1 MMQLTWLPGTWVTGT
16 HHHPGFLQKCW
27 GFELSP
33 HDCVTVTLLP
43 TKSSPL
49 FYFHYYDIAI
59 VWAFSFSNA
68 FNLWLTESINTE
80 PTYVKGSIYVDMC
93 MCVLRLP
100 HTYGID
106 AIIATL
112 QAGLK
117 THLSKALLDLS
128 NEDSKKYY
136 VIRNTGS
143 WWDFS

>member
-1 MMQLTWLPGTWVTGT
+1 
-16 HHHPGFLQKCW
+16 
-27 GFELSP
+27 
-33 HDCVTVTLLP
+33 
-43 TKSSPL
+43 
-49 FYFHYYDIAI
+49 
-59 VWAFSFSNA
+59 
-68 FNLWLTESINTE
+68 
-80 PTYVKGSIYVDMC
+80 

-143 WWDFS
+143 W